1 MKRAYLIGALLAVV
15 CLAAGSYYLVP
26 GINHVL
32 VFERPTERH
41 VKHAL
46 VFFGLAAIAL
56 LGARFA
62 ANAEVVR

>member
-15 CLAAGSYYLVP
+15 CLAAGIYYLIP

-62 ANAEVVR
+62 ANAESVG